1 MNTSTRLSPSG
12 GAERGG
18 PQGQLRHRLDPGRPG
33 PRVFSLRPARWE
45 SPFVSTDVTPWN
57 TGFIGPSSQSPRYCH
72 SFLRVGLA
80 SPVRGL
86 PGALWK
92 QHRGPCGGPSQPPAC
107 KPRAGSAP
115 AAVEEPRSKA
125 AGEFPREMPKYE
137 RDQKAERPPKSP
149 ALALPPAESQDR
161 PGRKDKRRASL
172 FLERLIS
179 GWCGEKPP
187 PGKTPLLASSPWT
200 LPGPVSPGW

>member
-1 MNTSTRLSPSG
+1 MEGGRRCETSVSWEPVGGCEHQYELSPSG

-33 PRVFSLRPARWE
+33 PRVFSLRPACWE
-45 SPFVSTDVTPWN
+45 SLFVSTDVTPWN

-92 QHRGPCGGPSQPPAC
+92 QHRGPRGGPSRPPAC
-107 KPRAGSAP
+107 KLRARFCTGSCRGASQQSCWRISPRDAKVRKRSEGRASAQKPSSGPAARRVSGSA
-115 AAVEEPRSKA
+115 
-125 AGEFPREMPKYE
+125 
-137 RDQKAERPPKSP
+137 RP
-149 ALALPPAESQDR
+149 
-161 PGRKDKRRASL
+161 
-172 FLERLIS
+172 
-179 GWCGEKPP
+179 
-187 PGKTPLLASSPWT
+187 
-200 LPGPVSPGW
+200 

>member
-1 MNTSTRLSPSG
+1 MAGIGTSCFRLLFCGENSRRVGRLFQHQREFGKGLPTAAFGPGVGGWRVEGGRRCETSVSWEPVGGCEHQYELSPSG

-33 PRVFSLRPARWE
+33 PRVFSLRPACWE

-86 PGALWK
+86 PGD
-92 QHRGPCGGPSQPPAC
+92 
-107 KPRAGSAP
+107 
-115 AAVEEPRSKA
+115 AVEA
-125 AGEFPREMPKYE
+125 A
-137 RDQKAERPPKSP
+137 
-149 ALALPPAESQDR
+149 
-161 PGRKDKRRASL
+161 
-172 FLERLIS
+172 
-179 GWCGEKPP
+179 
-187 PGKTPLLASSPWT
+187 PWT
-200 LPGPVSPGW
+200 PWGAQPASRV